1 MKYDL
6 LIYDSE
12 SLVNAFDGR
21 HNVIR
26 LNEFLLP
33 RQKASQPFFWVM
45 MSLSVCFL
53 TRRIDPW
60 QQVNGTTG

>member
-26 LNEFLLP
+26 LNGISIAEAEGLTAILLGL
-33 RQKASQPFFWVM
+33 
-45 MSLSVCFL
+45 SLIHISEP
-53 TRRIDPW
+53 TRRS
-60 QQVNGTTG
+60 

>member
-26 LNEFLLP
+26 LNGISIAEAEGLTAILL
-33 RQKASQPFFWVM
+33 
-45 MSLSVCFL
+45 VCFL

>member
-1 MKYDL
+1 MKHDL

-26 LNEFLLP
+26 LNGISVAEAESLAAILLSHDVSVGLLP
-33 RQKASQPFFWVM
+33 YEE
-45 MSLSVCFL
+45 
-53 TRRIDPW
+53 D
-60 QQVNGTTG
+60 